1 MPLFR
6 AAFVFALSMAC
17 LAPAAQAAS
26 PVAKE
31 ALVREVGAL
40 SVMIDGSSYKLE
52 SLIVRPPGAGPF
64 PLALIAH
71 GAPRDVAQRGRFA
84 VSSLGPQADELARRG
99 WAVAVVLRRGYGTS
113 TGDVAESAGSCDR
126 PNYVRAGREG
136 AKDLR
141 AAIESLRA
149 LPFVDASRI
158 LVVGF
163 SAGGFA
169 ALATAADPPEGL
181 RAVISF
187 AGGRGSPSPGVVF
200 GDNALVHAFGVFGE
214 TARVPALWIYAEN
227 DSYFSLGLAQRFH
240 DAFTAAGGKA
250 ELIVV
255 GPFGDDGHALFSR
268 RGTAIWR
275 LGRWLSSQGGTAHL
289 GHPACRW
296 LAGRAGLAARTGQR
310 RRPQGMDGFS
320 RRCVFQ
326 GVCCGRRRRLGL
338 AFWAQHV
345 GRRTETGAG
354 ELSARWCELPDH
366 RGKRRVGEAV
376 ANHQATVAS
385 AAFTWSSVSL
395 NGAGGLA
402 SGLAIV
408 MA

>member
-71 GAPRDVAQRGRFA
+71 GAPRDVAQRGRIA

-169 ALATAADPPEGL
+169 ALATAADPP
-181 RAVISF
+181 ASV
-187 AGGRGSPSPGVVF
+187 SPADV
-200 GDNALVHAFGVFGE
+200 A
-214 TARVPALWIYAEN
+214 
-227 DSYFSLGLAQRFH
+227 
-240 DAFTAAGGKA
+240 
-250 ELIVV
+250 
-255 GPFGDDGHALFSR
+255 
-268 RGTAIWR
+268 
-275 LGRWLSSQGGTAHL
+275 
-289 GHPACRW
+289 
-296 LAGRAGLAARTGQR
+296 R
-310 RRPQGMDGFS
+310 RRPASSLGTTPWCTPS
-320 RRCVFQ
+320 ASLA
-326 GVCCGRRRRLGL
+326 RRRACRLYGSMP
-338 AFWAQHV
+338 
-345 GRRTETGAG
+345 RTT
-354 ELSARWCELPDH
+354 
-366 RGKRRVGEAV
+366 
-376 ANHQATVAS
+376 ATS
-385 AAFTWSSVSL
+385 LWDWRSVSMTRSPRPAARR
-395 NGAGGLA
+395 N
-402 SGLAIV
+402 
-408 MA
+408 